1 MIDKRNEDI
10 YLELRECPVCAKVF
24 DPNGTRRIYCS
35 PRCYALNN
43 AKCSLERYYK
53 KKERDKK

>member
-1 MIDKRNEDI
+1 MADNI
-10 YLELRECPVCAKVF
+10 YFRECPVCAKVF
-24 DPNGTRRIYCS
+24 DPNGTRRIYCC

-43 AKCSLERYYK
+43 AKSTLERYYK

>member
-1 MIDKRNEDI
+1 MADNIYTDI
-10 YLELRECPVCAKVF
+10 GYDFRKCPVCAKVF
-24 DPNGTRRIYCS
+24 DPNGTRRIYCC